1 MSLFKQITTI
11 MSLFLFLILLTVMAL
26 NFQSSTRYAEAELAN
41 NAQNTA
47 SSLSLTLANAQGD
60 HATMATMIDALFD
73 SGYFQKIV
81 LFDTNKTIIHNR
93 KMPSEQSEIPQ
104 WFRSLYTLKPHSA
117 STTVS
122 SGWNPIGTI
131 TITPMQENAHIK
143 LYENFREL
151 LKSFALIALV
161 TFSLLYI
168 LLRILLSSLRRV
180 KEQAEA
186 VSSNNF
192 IINKNIPSTTEFKE
206 VTLAMNKMVTKVKD
220 IFIREADSARENHRL
235 LYKDKLTGLGNR
247 NFFELKLHDFLS
259 SEEADSKGTILTL
272 FIEGIV
278 EANRVLGH
286 ERVDRLIDELSRSL
300 VQETKE
306 HKEAVIARIDGT
318 KISVIFPRVQKNEL
332 EKISDSIL
340 AKAIMT
346 IEASCAQDCECAV
359 KLLQLEYHAQDTVP
373 LLLNKIEKELSGVQK
388 NSVGSVCVQES
399 TENIDRKVVEN
410 RIKEHSIALALQD
423 VYDLNGDIFHSE
435 AFARLYDEDKNLHT
449 AGDFIPLVHKMQLD
463 TKLDQNV
470 INYALKENSL
480 HEREIA
486 FNLSLR
492 FIQEPEMTQWL
503 KERLAG
509 LSGKRVLNFELS
521 NLSLLGSLKEAFA
534 FAAMLRQS
542 GHDFGIDRFSIEEEA
557 NLNYLQMLKPKY
569 IKIDSIYLNNMLH
582 SRQGQSSPALQSL
595 IESLDI
601 KIIATNL
608 EDQAIKEALQA
619 IGIKYFQGSLLG
631 KPRLV

>member
-1 MSLFKQITTI
+1 
-11 MSLFLFLILLTVMAL
+11 MSLFLFLILLAVMAL

-47 SSLSLTLANAQGD
+47 SSLSLSLANAKGD
-60 HATMATMIDALFD
+60 LSTMATMINALFD

-81 LFDTNKTIIHNR
+81 LLDANDKLIHER
-93 KMPSEQSEIPQ
+93 QMPSELSDIPA
-104 WFRSLYTLKPHSA
+104 WFRSLYTLKSPLA
-117 STTVS
+117 TATVS

-131 TITPMQENAHIK
+131 KVIPMQENAHIK

-168 LLRILLSSLRRV
+168 MLRFLLRSLTRV

-186 VSSNNF
+186 VSNNNF

-220 IFIREADSARENHRL
+220 IFAREADSARENHRL

-247 NFFELKLHDFLS
+247 NFFELKLNDFLS

-272 FIEGIV
+272 YIEGIV

-286 ERVDRLIDELSRSL
+286 ENVDTLIQELSQS
-300 VQETKE
+300 VAQETKE
-306 HKEAVIARIDGT
+306 QKQAVVARIDGT
-318 KISVIFPRVQKNEL
+318 KISVIFPRMQNNDL
-332 EKISDSIL
+332 EKVSDEIL

-346 IEASCAQDCECAV
+346 IEASSAQDCDCAV
-359 KLLQLEYHAQDTVP
+359 KLLQLNYTAQDTSA
-373 LLLNKIEKELSGVQK
+373 LLLNKIEKELSSVEK
-388 NSVGSVCVQES
+388 NSITSVCSQEPQRD
-399 TENIDRKVVEN
+399 NIDRKIVEN
-410 RIKEHSIALALQD
+410 RIKENSIALALQD

-435 AFARLYDEDKNLHT
+435 AYVRLYDEDKNLHT
-449 AGDFIPLVHKMQLD
+449 AGDFIPLVHKMHLD

-480 HEREIA
+480 QEREIA
-486 FNLSLR
+486 FNISLR
-492 FIQEPEMTQWL
+492 FIEEPGMIQWL

-521 NLSLLGSLKEAFA
+521 NPSLLGSLREALA
-534 FAAMLRQS
+534 FAAMLRHY
-542 GHDFGIDRFSIEEEA
+542 GHNLGIDRFSIEEES

-569 IKIDSIYLNNMLH
+569 IKIDSIYLHNML
-582 SRQGQSSPALQSL
+582 QGQNNPALLIL

-608 EDQAIKEALQA
+608 EDQTIKEALQA

-631 KPRLV
+631 KPKLI